1 MNKAVFNIYMYSYF
15 AGCSQGR
22 CSYSVVYLAALL
34 LLSCCPFAAVHP
46 WKEPMPCFLQTTNS
60 EYPEATAERQ
70 NEKGAETRALAACQS
85 LAQRDTLAWL
95 VHRLPR
101 HLLPTDLMSFKCP
114 LVAVP
119 LPGGHVSVMQV
130 EEKSTL
136 HAHVKHNR
144 KAHVWKMA
152 AAH

>member
-1 MNKAVFNIYMYSYF
+1 MYSYF
-15 AGCSQGR
+15 EGCSQGR

-34 LLSCCPFAAVHP
+34 LLSCCPLAAVHP
-46 WKEPMPCFLQTTNS
+46 WKERVPCFLQTTNS

-70 NEKGAETRALAACQS
+70 NEKGAETRVLAACYSLSQGDP
-85 LAQRDTLAWL
+85 LAQL
-95 VHRLPR
+95 VPPLPR

-119 LPGGHVSVMQV
+119 LPEGHVPVMQV

-136 HAHVKHNR
+136 HVHVKHNL
-144 KAHVWKMA
+144 KAYVWKMA